1 MGSKISIK
9 RILKAFFCIY
19 LIKISLMQHFKI
31 IILIFW
37 IIPKL
42 SSAQTDAFSDTTVYS
57 IVEKMPQFPTGQIG
71 LFKYLSEKIR
81 FPNDAKEI
89 GIESKFYFE
98 FIVEKDG
105 SITHISENRNRLNID
120 LAFIQ
125 KMPRWIAGSQNGKFV
140 RVRYHLPI
148 HIHLD

>member
-1 MGSKISIK
+1 MGSKISIQ
-9 RILKAFFCIY
+9 RILKAYFCIY
-19 LIKISLMQHFKI
+19 LVKILLMQHFKI

-42 SSAQTDAFSDTTVYS
+42 SSAQTDVVSDTTVYS
-57 IVEKMPQFPTGQIG
+57 IVEKMPQFPTGEKG
-71 LFKYLSEKIR
+71 FFKYLSENIR
-81 FPNDAKEI
+81 IPNDAEEN

-98 FIVEKDG
+98 FIIEKDG
-105 SITHISENRNRLNID
+105 SITHVSEKRNRLKVD

-148 HIHLD
+148 HICLD